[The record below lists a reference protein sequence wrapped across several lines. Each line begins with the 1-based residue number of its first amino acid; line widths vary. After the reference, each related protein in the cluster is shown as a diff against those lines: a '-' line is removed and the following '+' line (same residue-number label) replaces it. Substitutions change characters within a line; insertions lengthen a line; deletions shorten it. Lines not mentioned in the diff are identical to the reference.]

1 MRVYF
6 NPLCVGGGQGRRP
19 LTQIKRLLL
28 LCMVS
33 LYGSPKGGVGRRR
46 QLARLSLSLFLS
58 VFFCPIHRSASLL
71 VGLSTFLL
79 CWTPYSSLLP
89 GFMARLRRR
98 SNHSLSS
105 VLFALG
111 LSLIPPVSPAVERL
125 ARSHASLS
133 LLLEC

>member
-28 LCMVS
+28 LFVWYLRMV
-33 LYGSPKGGVGRRR
+33 LETGVGGC
-46 QLARLSLSLFLS
+46 QKEATTCTLVALSFSLSDPPVNGGF
-58 VFFCPIHRSASLL
+58 PRSCSA
-71 VGLSTFLL
+71 G
-79 CWTPYSSLLP
+79 WTPYSSLLP

-105 VLFALG
+105 ILFAR
-111 LSLIPPVSPAVERL
+111 SFINSVSPAVERF
-125 ARSHASLS
+125 ARSHASLP